1 MEGFFS
7 IVGAF
12 LGALFVVAVAVAWWE
27 HLRRTE
33 RPPVP
38 PEAAPRAVRVDLD
51 VEALAATQGDAGA
64 RQRALENMLQRAAV
78 EPVAWVATTPTVAPG
93 ALAPVHEAA
102 EPKP

>member
-12 LGALFVVAVAVAWWE
+12 LGGLFVVAVAVAWWE

-33 RPPVP
+33 RPNAP
-38 PEAAPRAVRVDLD
+38 PTTAPSTVRVDLD
-51 VEALAATQGDAGA
+51 IGTLAASQGDAGA
-64 RQRALENMLQRAAV
+64 RQRALESMLQRAAV